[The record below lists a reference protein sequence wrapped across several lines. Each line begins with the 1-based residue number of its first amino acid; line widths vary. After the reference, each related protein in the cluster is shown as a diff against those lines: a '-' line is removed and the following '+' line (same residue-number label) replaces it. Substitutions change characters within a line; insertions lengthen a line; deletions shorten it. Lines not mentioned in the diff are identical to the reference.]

1 VIKIAVVGMRGG
13 TAAGLSATFDAS
25 GGTIGRAKTNQLVLD
40 DPDRTVSRVHAQVV
54 CRAGQFFIIDQ
65 GSNALACNG
74 VALGSGNEAPL
85 SEGDR
90 LQIGGFELAVSLTAS
105 ALTPPPSA
113 GLLDDFTMTAGGH
126 KQAGAVTADD
136 PFADLLAGLAPAP
149 APAPLAAPT
158 GAAKPI
164 AAPAF
169 FPDPMGFD
177 TPAARPAGVD
187 PFEDLMGLGASPS
200 AAVSSAPSASSM
212 GSLPAGGSSS
222 IDELF
227 GLGSSPPMGDPFAA
241 SPLGQPTAMPNT
253 ASSDDPLLAL
263 QGLAKATANTR
274 SDHVPAL
281 QQAYSLPR
289 AVDAKPSSTPASIPV
304 TAPAPLMPPVAAPA
318 PVAKPAYSAPAPAP
332 QPLQANAASESALL
346 AAFLRGAKTTN
357 QMPTQLTPE
366 LMELLGSLLHTA
378 THGTLQLLMSRQE
391 FKRGVRSEVTMILSD
406 TNNPLKFSP
415 NAEIALA
422 HMLGPKAKGFMDA
435 EQAMSNAF
443 ADLRAHQF
451 GVMVGMRAAL
461 ANVLEQ
467 FTPDK
472 LEGKLTE
479 KSKLDSLFAAS
490 RKAKLWDLFCQLY
503 ASIANEAEDDF
514 HVLFGKSFAK
524 AYDEQMARFKSE
536 K

>member
-1 VIKIAVVGMRGG
+1 MKITVVSLSGKPVSQK
-13 TAAGLSATFDAS
+13 LSADFDQS
-25 GGTIGRAKTNQLVLD
+25 GGSIGRAKTNQLVLE
-40 DPDRTVSRVHAQVV
+40 DPDRTVSRVHAQILSRNGSFV
-54 CRAGQFFIIDQ
+54 IIDR
-65 GSNALACNG
+65 GSNPLSCNG
-74 VALGSGNEAPL
+74 VALGAGNEVVL
-85 SEGDR
+85 SENDK
-90 LQIGGFELAVSLTAS
+90 LQIGSFELSVSNLS
-105 ALTPPPSA
+105 AAQGA
-113 GLLDDFTMTAGGH
+113 GNNLLGDFVSPINMGSTQGSIS
-126 KQAGAVTADD
+126 ADD

-149 APAPLAAPT
+149 SSMPSSMPPAASNAVADSL
-158 GAAKPI
+158 
-164 AAPAF
+164 
-169 FPDPMGFD
+169 FPDPMEYASPKAHGSKADAFD
-177 TPAARPAGVD
+177 
-187 PFEDLMGLGASPS
+187 DLLNFGDASPS
-200 AAVSSAPSASSM
+200 PALPNQSNTFAGLPTAA
-212 GSLPAGGSSS
+212 SSS

-227 GLGSSPPMGDPFAA
+227 GLGSTSTSLDPFAS
-241 SPLGQPTAMPNT
+241 SPLAQPLLQPNT
-253 ASSDDPLLAL
+253 SSSADPLLAL
-263 QGLAKATANTR
+263 QSDAKAVSGSR
-274 SDHVPAL
+274 SDHTPVL
-281 QQAYSLPR
+281 QQAYSLPK
-289 AVDAKPSSTPASIPV
+289 AVDAKPPAPPVSTPV
-304 TAPAPLMPPVAAPA
+304 APSV
-318 PVAKPAYSAPAPAP
+318 PVAKPAYTAPAVAPSPA
-332 QPLQANAASESALL
+332 QANTASDNELL

-391 FKRGVRSEVTMILSD
+391 FKRGVRSEVTMILTD

-503 ASIANEAEDDF
+503 ANIANEAEDDF